1 MDEEMIWLENVH
13 RPPPPP
19 PAPPSTP
26 VVKPHSQTKAVSQ
39 KHHHHLLQQL
49 PQRLANGVHLARP
62 EDYMW
67 LDPSGRTTSPP
78 RSITPKD
85 KAQSSRKVIP
95 SYVEE
100 LIFLSFWSFPSFL
113 SFFVNRNF
121 NSRSDLK
128 FIFSLVSYQDLLFGT
143 IKERRAILFEKSN
156 HPNDPHAMH
165 AKRTKCSFNL
175 QIGSSRVLIGKSSNA
190 DDGTSFLCH
199 ACWLLSAYFNPQEKK
214 KVTD

>member
-1 MDEEMIWLENVH
+1 MNGNFSSSVTASNGTTALSKSLLKAFRRGQEDEMDEEMIWLENVH

-100 LIFLSFWSFPSFL
+100 LIFLLFCHFCHFL
-113 SFFVNRNF
+113 SFFVISVNRNF

-128 FIFSLVSYQDLLFGT
+128 FIFSLVSY
-143 IKERRAILFEKSN
+143 
-156 HPNDPHAMH
+156 
-165 AKRTKCSFNL
+165 
-175 QIGSSRVLIGKSSNA
+175 
-190 DDGTSFLCH
+190 
-199 ACWLLSAYFNPQEKK
+199 
-214 KVTD
+214 